1 MHLIRL
7 VACSAA
13 DVRTAQGVGE
23 AASRHTLRGTRA
35 GPHPVGFVAA
45 GTAVVAAAAG
55 TVLQVALGAGLL
67 ERLQSAVSLS
77 ARSLRQQPKVDDG
90 RHALVVGCRELQPGL
105 AAVAAMTCFL
115 LRWVLLCCFAFFLG
129 LLPCLWFLSHTA
141 LFGWQTEF
149 GCE

>member
-77 ARSLRQQPKVDDG
+77 ARSFFVFHCELEQAGGVCVRVGMIQRASPHQQG
-90 RHALVVGCRELQPGL
+90 Q
-105 AAVAAMTCFL
+105 
-115 LRWVLLCCFAFFLG
+115 
-129 LLPCLWFLSHTA
+129 
-141 LFGWQTEF
+141 QTEKKT
-149 GCE
+149 